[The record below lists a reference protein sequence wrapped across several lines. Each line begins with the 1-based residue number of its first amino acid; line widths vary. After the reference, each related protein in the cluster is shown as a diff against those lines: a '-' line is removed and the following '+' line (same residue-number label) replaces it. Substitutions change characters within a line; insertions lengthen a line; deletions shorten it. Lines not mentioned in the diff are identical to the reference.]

1 MVKNVLMVGV
11 GGQGIILA
19 SKILSAALLDAGYD
33 VKMSE
38 VHGMAQRGGNVVTQ
52 VRYGEEVFS
61 PIVGKGEADVIVS
74 FEKVEALR
82 CLDFLKE
89 DGKMVVNDYEIPSS
103 TVLSG
108 LETYPENILESISK
122 VVKDLTVIKA
132 GEEALALGNIK
143 AQNIILLGSLVK
155 ALGLDNMDFEKAI
168 KENVKEKFIPLNV
181 KAFEKGKELVK

>member
-19 SKILSAALLDAGYD
+19 SKILSSALLDAGYD

-52 VRYGEEVFS
+52 VRYGKEVFS
-61 PIVGKGEADVIVS
+61 PIVGKGQADVIVS

-82 CLDFLKE
+82 WLDYLKE

-108 LETYPENILESISK
+108 LEIYPENILESIGK
-122 VVKDLTVIKA
+122 VVQDLTVIKA
-132 GEEALALGNIK
+132 ADEANELGNIK

-155 ALGLDNMDFEKAI
+155 ALGLQNMNFDKAI

-181 KAFEKGKELVK
+181 KAFEKGMRLVQ